1 MKKIVILICITIIS
15 AGCIGNKKEQMQ
27 ISKTK
32 EQIFHLP
39 EIPSMLVIPQKRAEY
54 LAKHYWD
61 HFPFTDTYYKSEIIE
76 PIFADFIGVLP
87 HTNYSAA
94 CSGIKILMKKAE
106 INVQLYSYLGEL
118 AKKYLYNYE
127 SPMHNEELYI
137 PFLES
142 MVKSPVID
150 NIHKSSYEQQLAMAL
165 KNRPGSMAENFI
177 YTLAS
182 GKSYTLSAL
191 KSEYTLLF
199 FNDPDCEDCLEIKNK
214 INSSSALTV
223 LQNKYKKI
231 TILSIYPDEDLRIW
245 KEHLPDYPLNWIN
258 GYDKKLNIR
267 NKELYDLTKM
277 PVLYL
282 LDREKHVLLKNASF
296 ETLENYLEKI

>member
-1 MKKIVILICITIIS
+1 
-15 AGCIGNKKEQMQ
+15 MQ

-39 EIPSMLVIPQKRAEY
+39 EIPSMLITPQKRAEY

-61 HFPFTDTYYKSEIIE
+61 HFPFTDTYYKSGIIE

-87 HTNYSAA
+87 HTNYSTA
-94 CSGIKILMKKAE
+94 CSGIKTLMKKAE

-118 AKKYLYNYE
+118 AEKYLYNSE

-142 MVKSPVID
+142 IVKSPVID
-150 NIHKSSYEQQLAMAL
+150 NIHKSSYKQQLVMAL
-165 KNRPGSMAENFI
+165 KNRPGSMATNFI
-177 YTLAS
+177 YTLVS
-182 GKSYTLSAL
+182 GRSYALSAL

-199 FNDPDCEDCLEIKNK
+199 FNNPDCEDCLEIKNK
-214 INSSSALTV
+214 IISSSVLTAS
-223 LQNKYKKI
+223 QNKNKKI
-231 TILSIYPDEDLRIW
+231 TILSIYPDEELHIW
-245 KEHLPDYPLNWIN
+245 KEHLSDYPSNWIN

-277 PVLYL
+277 PTLYL
-282 LDREKHVLLKNASF
+282 LDKEKHVLLKNTSI